1 MLQKW
6 KTQETVQSAA
16 GTDVN
21 TDARGGGGGEGRNTA
36 VFHPDDHKKLHGDHS
51 NGPKNIDDAGTNTSE
66 ERQQFQRTTWV
77 LAKRLPP
84 PTLVVAEAPFI
95 SANATNPAGRY
106 CGLTAGQIPTAC
118 TTQGSEQ
125 SAAGA
130 TQNRTKVR
138 RAFLTSIT
146 EMALFVVGG
155 VFGIIGLIIA
165 LMATVA
171 ERKKLTAHRPGWWSW
186 PRLFPRRPL
195 RSIGRSYWVFLILFW
210 RPFFFAT
217 AVPKGTLTNSEFK
230 LATWGTFE
238 LIYSNT
244 PAAVY
249 GYLAVCVSARGYLG
263 GLCVC
268 VCVCVHVDRGVRACG
283 CVETALQTR

>member
-1 MLQKW
+1 MLPKW

-21 TDARGGGGGEGRNTA
+21 TDARGGGEGRSTA
-36 VFHPDDHKKLHGDHS
+36 AFRPDDHKKLHGDHS
-51 NGPKNIDDAGTNTSE
+51 NGPKNIDDAGTNTSDE
-66 ERQQFQRTTWV
+66 WQQFQRTTWV

-118 TTQGSEQ
+118 TTQGSERC
-125 SAAGA
+125 AAGA

-138 RAFLTSIT
+138 RGRSPAFLTSIT

-155 VFGIIGLIIA
+155 VFGIIGLVA
-165 LMATVA
+165 LVATVA
-171 ERKKLTAHRPGWWSW
+171 ERKKRTARRPGWWSW
-186 PRLFPRRPL
+186 PRLIRRRPP
-195 RSIGRSYWVFLILFW
+195 RSIGRSYWVVLFFW

-217 AVPKGTLTNSEFK
+217 ATPKGTLTDSEFK

-238 LIYSNT
+238 L
-244 PAAVY
+244 V
-249 GYLAVCVSARGYLG
+249 
-263 GLCVC
+263 
-268 VCVCVHVDRGVRACG
+268 
-283 CVETALQTR
+283 